1 MSTYQHPYPNDAMAT
16 PDDPTPG
23 GPMTRGPVQNNVTAV
38 KIHDKWAMYHDANAR
53 LESMPFGI
61 AIMFAKGGHTIARK
75 GWPKDCEGGIFMY
88 EGRLVGAPAFILTS
102 EGLALPMKDIMAD
115 DWYVLP

>member
-1 MSTYQHPYPNDAMAT
+1 
-16 PDDPTPG
+16 
-23 GPMTRGPVQNNVTAV
+23 MTRPFIPFCQTVNDLDERGGWCIGVNPN
-38 KIHDKWAMYHDANAR
+38 MSPSG
-53 LESMPFGI
+53 LPFGV
-61 AIMFAKGGHTIARK
+61 ALMFARHGRCIARK